1 MESFVRTCG
10 YRGRPQGT
18 RCKRTP
24 PRRRPSAPG
33 STRAGVTRVS
43 QGRLSHTRAL
53 SRGVMSPLKR
63 SWRSHHAQQ
72 PDERGLERLEDRG
85 LPRSRVTETLHC
97 VCAGGRGPL
106 CSMRAG
112 VKSKQVLSGGGSRE
126 PARGG
131 TCPLMESSRV
141 AMAVQHCDAAS
152 EELSSVPSSSDPCAA
167 PRVKRRGDPCKAAP

>member
-97 VCAGGRGPL
+97 VTFAPAAESRFTACAPASNPNEFFQRGIK
-106 CSMRAG
+106 RAG
-112 VKSKQVLSGGGSRE
+112 AGRNLPFDGVEQGCDGRATLRRRERRALLCPVLLR
-126 PARGG
+126 
-131 TCPLMESSRV
+131 PLRRV
-141 AMAVQHCDAAS
+141 
-152 EELSSVPSSSDPCAA
+152 P
-167 PRVKRRGDPCKAAP
+167 GKAAR